1 MTKRCLIT
9 GPTGLIGKQVV
20 FNLKERWEVFG
31 LIRKSEEDS
40 SDHLRAI
47 SCDLAKD
54 WSTDAFPDRVE
65 AVIHLAQ
72 SQHYREFPAQSDDL
86 FRVNVSSTY
95 CLLDYARRAHAGTFV
110 LASSGGIYGYG
121 DEPFEEESPIL
132 GKGDLGFYLGTK
144 LCSEILAEAY
154 TDFMNVI
161 ILRFL
166 FVYGPEQRN
175 DRLIPRLITAVKE
188 GSPIVLHGEEGMK
201 INPIYVTDAANA
213 VSRALELTGSHK
225 INVAGPDVKSLKQIG
240 QHIGAVL
247 EREPVFEIQKQ
258 IQPHHLMGATH
269 RMGRLLG
276 QPQIRFEK
284 GISICIEG
292 IQHE

>member
-1 MTKRCLIT
+1 MRKRCFIT
-9 GPTGLIGKQVV
+9 GATGLVGKQVLS
-20 FNLKERWEVFG
+20 NLKETWEVFG
-31 LIRKSEEDS
+31 LVRKPEENGS
-40 SDHLRAI
+40 GHLRAI

-72 SQHYREFPAQSDDL
+72 SQHYTEFPAQSDDI
-86 FRVNVSSTY
+86 FRVNVSSTHR
-95 CLLDYARRAHAGTFV
+95 LLDYAHRAHAETFV

-121 DEPFEEESPIL
+121 DEPFQEESPIS
-132 GKGDLGFYLGTK
+132 GRGDLGFYLGTK
-144 LCSEILAEAY
+144 LCSEILADAY
-154 TDFMNVI
+154 TSFMNVI
-161 ILRFL
+161 ILRFF
-166 FVYGPEQRN
+166 FVYGPGQRN
-175 DRLIPRLITAVKE
+175 DRLVPRLITAVKE

>member
-20 FNLKERWEVFG
+20 FNLKETWEVFG
-31 LIRKSEEDS
+31 LIRKSEEVS

-54 WSTDAFPDRVE
+54 WPTDAFPDRVE

-95 CLLDYARRAHAGTFV
+95 RLLDYARRAHAETFV

-121 DEPFEEESPIL
+121 DEPFEEESPVL

-161 ILRFL
+161 ILRFF
-166 FVYGPEQRN
+166 FVYGPEQPN

-188 GSPIVLHGEEGMK
+188 GSPIILHGEEGMK

-213 VSRALELTGSHK
+213 VCHALELTGSRK
-225 INVAGPDVKSLKQIG
+225 INVAGPEVKSLKQIG
-240 QHIGAVL
+240 QHIGTVL
-247 EREPVFEIQKQ
+247 KREPVFNIQEQ
-258 IQPHHLMGATH
+258 IQPHHLMGATQ
-269 RMGRLLG
+269 RMGKLLG
-276 QPQIRFEK
+276 QPQVRFEN
-284 GISICIEG
+284 GILTCIEDM
-292 IQHE
+292 QHG